1 MCESCQNW
9 LHQLV
14 QYVHFVQSLCRV
26 WQSIYRLQ
34 RLVTHRRPLGSFL
47 VGSAPGFF
55 LLCSRKHFFCSRKH
69 FFCSRKHLFC
79 SRKHFFPSILKHGG
93 KRTEMPFSR
102 GLSSW
107 LVCRSICCF
116 LFVVRFHCVGR
127 EWKKA
132 NGFTSI
138 WLCSFS
144 SFIYLSVSATGTRT
158 HHMLLFGFRAFLS
171 LLNGFWLNI

>member
-26 WQSIYRLQ
+26 WQSIYRLK
-34 RLVTHRRPLGSFL
+34 RLVTHRRPIGSFL

-55 LLCSRKHFFCSRKH
+55 LLCSREHFFCSRKH
-69 FFCSRKHLFC
+69 FFC

-93 KRTEMPFSR
+93 KRTEVPFSR

-116 LFVVRFHCVGR
+116 HFLFLVCGTFPLCREGMEKSEWFYFYLALFVQLIHLFVGVSYR
-127 EWKKA
+127 
-132 NGFTSI
+132 NPNPSYVVI
-138 WLCSFS
+138 WF
-144 SFIYLSVSATGTRT
+144 
-158 HHMLLFGFRAFLS
+158 
-171 LLNGFWLNI
+171 